1 MSDMVTLLQKT
12 PLFAGVPRGA
22 VKQFAEAGRLRTYA
36 AGEVLFAE
44 MTNGTEIFVIVEGQV
59 TIELALANADHPVE
73 IVQLGPGELLGE
85 IAFIDD
91 GPRSATATAVTP
103 TTVLAWPATVWRTL
117 ADKDP
122 ATGYRLA
129 LAIARVLSQRLRR
142 WNVRILDSVAW
153 GIE

>member
-12 PLFAGVPRGA
+12 PLFKGITRSSVEP
-22 VKQFAEAGRLRTYA
+22 FAQAGRLRNYA
-36 AGEVLFAE
+36 AGEIIFAE
-44 MTNGTEIFVIVEGQV
+44 MTNGTEIFVLVDGEV

-73 IVQLGPGELLGE
+73 IVKLGPGELLGE
-85 IAFIDD
+85 IAFVDD
-91 GPRSATATAVTP
+91 GPRSATATAVTA
-103 TTVLAWPATVWRTL
+103 TTALAWPASVWREL

-129 LAIARVLSQRLRR
+129 MAIARVLSQRLRR
-142 WNVRILDSVAW
+142 WNVRILDSVSW